1 MSETAA
7 AELKKLVKQLQNTST
22 EVCTN
27 FSRSI
32 LLVWFADDPRVGKG
46 IDSANLEERLPS
58 K

>member
-1 MSETAA
+1 MSEAA

-22 EVCTN
+22 EVCT
-27 FSRSI
+27 RSM
-32 LLVWFADDPRVGKG
+32 LVVWFTDNLRVGKG

>member
-1 MSETAA
+1 MSEAA

-27 FSRSI
+27 LSRSM
-32 LLVWFADDPRVGKG
+32 LVVCFADNFRVGKG